1 MIRESL
7 TFDDTLIVP
16 KYSTIKSRSEVNLS
30 VKLSK
35 GISFN
40 LPFVP
45 ANMADITGEKMMRKM
60 YELKSLS
67 LLHRF
72 LPIDDQVNIIKNI
85 SSLEN
90 IFNYAGVSVGVK
102 PEDYQNIKTFTRI
115 GSGVKIICI
124 DIAHLDCISGTQM
137 IEYIHTNYPDILLI
151 AGNVATGSAAVRAW
165 RAGADI
171 VKVGIGASGIC
182 STRLE
187 AGIGV
192 GQLSALMDVY
202 EAKTKLQ
209 NEIGRELFFISDG
222 GHRKS
227 SDCVKSLCFA
237 NMVMLG
243 GMFSGTDE
251 SEGIVIN
258 AGDEIYKSYSGSS
271 THKSHRIEGVKGIV
285 KSKGPIDGILKTLSE
300 GLQSSCSY
308 QNCRNLDEL
317 KEDPEFVRVT
327 HSGLAESKI
336 YGVTIQGDK

>member
-1 MIRESL
+1 MC
-7 TFDDTLIVP
+7 
-16 KYSTIKSRSEVNLS
+16 
-30 VKLSK
+30 KL
-35 GISFN
+35 
-40 LPFVP
+40 
-45 ANMADITGEKMMRKM
+45 

-72 LPIDDQVNIIKNI
+72 LPINDQIGIIKNI

-90 IFNYAGVSVGVK
+90 IFNYAGVSVGIK
-102 PEDYQNIKTFTRI
+102 PEDRTNVKAFILLGVRI
-115 GSGVKIICI
+115 VCI
-124 DIAHLDCISGTQM
+124 DIAHLDSILGTQM
-137 IEYIHTNYPDILLI
+137 IEHIHKNYPDILLI

-237 NMVMLG
+237 NLVMLG

-251 SEGIVIN
+251 SEGIIIN
-258 AGDEIYKSYSGSS
+258 TGAEIYKSYSGSS
-271 THKSHRIEGVKGIV
+271 THKSHRVEGVKGIV
-285 KSKGPIDGILKTLSE
+285 KSKGPIDNILKSLSE
-300 GLQSSCSY
+300 GLQSGCSY

-317 KEDPEFVRVT
+317 KEDPEFIRVT

-336 YGVTIQGDK
+336 YGVVIQED